1 LRQFLAA
8 SRQVGIDQVELVAEM
23 IQRHKGRIEPEELC
37 SQLGL
42 SQTKIMQILTFDGV
56 GYKALSL
63 AIVMEKGLLKP
74 AP

>member
-1 LRQFLAA
+1 MSSFVQAR
-8 SRQVGIDQVELVAEM
+8 ELLYALSM

-63 AIVMEKGLLKP
+63 AIVMEKGMLKR
-74 AP
+74 APQ